1 MLFWN
6 ANPILVQLGPIA
18 VHWYGAL
25 FAAGFLLGYQLMQ
38 RIYRQEGRPTEQLDK
53 LLTYIFIGTVVA
65 LALMF
70 SGWTYIM
77 AKDDAAAAK

>member
-25 FAAGFLLGYQLMQ
+25 FAAGFLLGYQLM
-38 RIYRQEGRPTEQLDK
+38 
-53 LLTYIFIGTVVA
+53 
-65 LALMF
+65 
-70 SGWTYIM
+70 
-77 AKDDAAAAK
+77 